1 MSEMYTCPMHPEVRQ
16 DGPGKCPKCGMALVK
31 ESELEL
37 KKEGDDKE
45 YGKLFTLIG
54 MIALAAAATGL
65 RDFAAESFA
74 WQEMMMNFMAG
85 AFLVFGGVK
94 MLDLKGFVEG
104 YSTYDL
110 LAMKIPAYGYVYAM
124 MEVGLGLA
132 YLTRFQLDIVN
143 WVTLVLMLFSS
154 LGVIRSMM
162 KKQKIMCACLGTFLK
177 LPLSSVTLVE
187 DLSMAVMA
195 AAMLFFAF

>member
-1 MSEMYTCPMHPEVRQ
+1 
-16 DGPGKCPKCGMALVK
+16 MALVK
-31 ESELEL
+31 ESELVE
-37 KKEGDDKE
+37 KKDDDNN

-65 RDFAAESFA
+65 RDFAAGNFV

-110 LAMKIPAYGYVYAM
+110 LAMKIPAYGYLYAM
-124 MEVGLGLA
+124 MEVALGLA
-132 YLTRFQLDIVN
+132 YLTRFELAITN

-162 KKQKIMCACLGTFLK
+162 KKQHIMCACLGTFLK
-177 LPLSSVTLVE
+177 LPLSKVTLVE
-187 DLSMAVMA
+187 DLSMATMA
-195 AAMLFFAF
+195 AVMLFFGL